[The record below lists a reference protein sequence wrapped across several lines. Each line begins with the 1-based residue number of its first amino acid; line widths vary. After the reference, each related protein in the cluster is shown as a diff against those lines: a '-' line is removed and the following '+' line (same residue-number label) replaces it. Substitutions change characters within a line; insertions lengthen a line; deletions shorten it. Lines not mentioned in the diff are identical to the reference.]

1 MFNYSFK
8 VFILIGQWHGGKR
21 WVSVQPCCA
30 QLPAAVNQLAS
41 DFREKFMIRL
51 KWAHFYLSITSH
63 RNWVAKG
70 KWNIYGP
77 VAPRVYPSKYEHGWV
92 GPLGFV
98 VGHKR
103 RRSVTKMWTR
113 CAAMVGIW
121 IKIVLLGM
129 IVSLVK
135 CTKLKRNLMTN
146 ANAAFGQVGSL
157 PTRLMKST
165 VLSLHSGSMKV
176 ASWFLPEWIILHDV
190 M

>member
-1 MFNYSFK
+1 MGVCST
-8 VFILIGQWHGGKR
+8 VLCAITCCGKPTR
-21 WVSVQPCCA
+21 HRLRFPRKIHDSVEVSS
-30 QLPAAVNQLAS
+30 L
-41 DFREKFMIRL
+41 
-51 KWAHFYLSITSH
+51 LSVTSH

-135 CTKLKRNLMTN
+135 STKLKGNLVTN

-190 M
+190 MYEILLKE